1 MENGASIESNPGDR
15 ANKRIKLVITF
26 LAIIW
31 SLFQIGVAVYP
42 VATNSLL
49 AIHLSFGLALGF
61 LINPLKKKSD
71 LREKKQS
78 IFFDLMLAFLSIV
91 PGIYICLFQEDIMM
105 RMGRI
110 TTPELILGIILILLI
125 LELGRRLMGWAIV
138 IVALLAICYTYFGN
152 IIPGILGHRGF
163 NINRIVNQLYLTNE
177 GIYTIPIGVSAAFVY
192 LFILFGVFLQSCGG
206 GDFFIKLATA
216 LLGRFRGGP
225 AKIAVLSSCL
235 FGMISGSAVANVV
248 VTGSFTIPLMKRTG
262 FRPYIAGAVEAA
274 ASSGGQF
281 MPPIM
286 GAAAF
291 IIPDMIG
298 STYFDVAKAAFFPG
312 LLYFLAIFFM
322 VDFEAIKMNLSGLP
336 KKDLPSAS
344 AAVKESGHL
353 LLPVLVL
360 IYLLAVVRTS
370 PTLAAFWSVISVV
383 ITSMLRKSTRMN
395 LGKILSALE
404 EGAYA
409 AIIVV
414 SACALGGI
422 IIGCMMLTGLGMSL
436 STILVDFSHGSL
448 ILLLLLTMIASLI
461 LGMGMTTTA
470 CYIILAILVGP
481 ALIKMGVDPM
491 AAHLFIFYF
500 GIISA
505 ITPPVAVAAYAG
517 AGLAG
522 SDPMKTGYAA
532 WRLGLSA
539 FILPFMFVYGPAL
552 LLKGSLGMLLITM
565 VASTLGIYA
574 LSAAIQNYMFGNL
587 SFAKRIVLCIA
598 AILLIFPGVI
608 TDIIGFFLLLSVF
621 LVQKS
626 SKVKSIISKT
636 AAFEK
641 T

>member
-1 MENGASIESNPGDR
+1 MEDGANIESNSKS
-15 ANKRIKLVITF
+15 AVSKRIRLVITF

-31 SLFQIGVAVYP
+31 SLFQIVVAVYP
-42 VATNSLL
+42 IATNSLL
-49 AIHLSFGLALGF
+49 AIHLSFGLVLGF
-61 LINPLKKKSD
+61 LMNPLKKRSGTTQN
-71 LREKKQS
+71 KQYT
-78 IFFDLMLAFLSIV
+78 FFDMILAFFCVL
-91 PGIYICLFQEDIMM
+91 PGIYICIFQEEIMM
-105 RMGRI
+105 RMGKV
-110 TTPELILGIILILLI
+110 TTVELILGIILILLI

-138 IVALLAICYTYFGN
+138 IVAVLAICYTYFGN
-152 IIPGILGHRGF
+152 IIPGVLGHRGF
-163 NINRIVNQLYLTNE
+163 SVNRIVNQLYLTNE

-206 GDFFIKLATA
+206 GEFFIKLAAA

-248 VTGSFTIPLMKRTG
+248 VVGSFSIPLMKRTG
-262 FRPYIAGAVEAA
+262 FRPHIAGAIEAA

-336 KKDLPSAS
+336 KKELPSAK

-360 IYLLAVVRTS
+360 IYLLAIARTS
-370 PTLAAFWSVISVV
+370 PTLAAFWSVISVI
-383 ITSMLRKSTRMN
+383 ITSMLRKSTRMSF
-395 LGKILSALE
+395 GKILSALE

-491 AAHLFIFYF
+491 SAHLFIFYF

-505 ITPPVAVAAYAG
+505 ITPPVAVAAYAA

-522 SDPMKTGYAA
+522 SDPMQTGYAA

-539 FILPFMFVYGPAL
+539 FILPFMFVYSPVL
-552 LLKGSLGMLLITM
+552 LLKGSFGMLLVTM
-565 VASTLGIYA
+565 IASALGIYA
-574 LSAAIQNYMFGNL
+574 LSAAIQNYMFGNM
-587 SFAKRIVLCIA
+587 SVMKRIVLGIA
-598 AILLIFPGVI
+598 AILLIFPGLI
-608 TDIIGFFLLLSVF
+608 TDIIGLLLLIFVFLL
-621 LVQKS
+621 QKS
-626 SKVKSIISKT
+626 SKSNRKIT
-636 AAFEK
+636 AFEK

>member
-1 MENGASIESNPGDR
+1 
-15 ANKRIKLVITF
+15 
-26 LAIIW
+26 
-31 SLFQIGVAVYP
+31 
-42 VATNSLL
+42 
-49 AIHLSFGLALGF
+49 
-61 LINPLKKKSD
+61 
-71 LREKKQS
+71 
-78 IFFDLMLAFLSIV
+78 
-91 PGIYICLFQEDIMM
+91 
-105 RMGRI
+105 
-110 TTPELILGIILILLI
+110 
-125 LELGRRLMGWAIV
+125 
-138 IVALLAICYTYFGN
+138 
-152 IIPGILGHRGF
+152 
-163 NINRIVNQLYLTNE
+163 
-177 GIYTIPIGVSAAFVY
+177 
-192 LFILFGVFLQSCGG
+192 
-206 GDFFIKLATA
+206 
-216 LLGRFRGGP
+216 
-225 AKIAVLSSCL
+225 
-235 FGMISGSAVANVV
+235 MISGSAVANVV

-262 FRPYIAGAVEAA
+262 FRPHIAGAVEAA

-298 STYFDVAKAAFFPG
+298 STYFDVAKAAFLPG

-322 VDFEAIKMNLSGLP
+322 VDFEAIKMNISGLS
-336 KKDLPSAS
+336 KKELPSAK

-353 LLPVLVL
+353 LLPVFVL

-370 PTLAAFWSVISVV
+370 PTLAAFWSVIAVV
-383 ITSMLRKSTRMN
+383 IASILRKSTRMN
-395 LGKILSALE
+395 FNKILLALE

-448 ILLLLLTMIASLI
+448 MLLLLLTMIASLI

-517 AGLAG
+517 AGIAG

-539 FILPFMFVYGPAL
+539 FILPFMFVYGHTL
-552 LLKGSLGMLLITM
+552 LLKGSMTMILLTIVTS
-565 VASTLGIYA
+565 VLGIYA
-574 LSAAIQNYMFGNL
+574 LSAAIQNYLFGNL
-587 SFAKRIVLCIA
+587 GNAKRIVLLIGSL
-598 AILLIFPGVI
+598 LLIKPGWK
-608 TDIIGFFLLLSVF
+608 TDLVGFFLVLFIFLS
-621 LVQKS
+621 QKYW
-626 SKVKSIISKT
+626 KAK
-636 AAFEK
+636 
-641 T
+641 

>member
-1 MENGASIESNPGDR
+1 MIEADEKETDPKITV
-15 ANKRIKLVITF
+15 NKKIKFIIIF

-31 SLFQIGVAVYP
+31 SLFQISVAVYP
-42 VATNSLL
+42 IATNSLL

-61 LINPLKKKSD
+61 LKFPLKKDRDGERKYLGLDVAS
-71 LREKKQS
+71 
-78 IFFDLMLAFLSIV
+78 AFLSIL
-91 PGIYICLFQEDIMM
+91 PGIYICIFQEDIMM
-105 RMGRI
+105 RMGRV
-110 TTPELILGIILILLI
+110 TTIELILGIILILLI

-138 IVALLAICYTYFGN
+138 IVALLAIAYTYFGN
-152 IIPGILGHRGF
+152 LIPGILGHRGF
-163 NINRIVNQLYLTNE
+163 NIGRIVNQLFLTNE
-177 GIYTIPIGVSAAFVY
+177 GIYTIPIGVSASFVY
-192 LFILFGVFLQSCGG
+192 LFILFGVILQSCGG
-206 GDFFIKLATA
+206 GEFFIKLATSV
-216 LLGRFRGGP
+216 LGRFRGGP

-262 FRPYIAGAVEAA
+262 FRPHIAGAVEAA

-298 STYFDVAKAAFFPG
+298 STYFEVAKAAFLPG

-336 KKDLPSAS
+336 KEELPSAKT
-344 AAVKESGHL
+344 AIKESGHL

-370 PTLAAFWSVISVV
+370 PTLAAFWSVISV
-383 ITSMLRKSTRMN
+383 ILASMLRKSTRMN
-395 LGKILSALE
+395 FWKILSALE

-448 ILLLLLTMIASLI
+448 MLLLLLTMIASLI

-470 CYIILAILVGP
+470 CYIILAILVAP
-481 ALIKMGVDPM
+481 ALTKMGVNSM
-491 AAHLFIFYF
+491 GAHLFIFYF

-505 ITPPVAVAAYAG
+505 ITPPVAVAAYAA
-517 AGLAG
+517 AGIAG

-539 FILPFMFVYGPAL
+539 FILPFMFVYGPTL
-552 LLKGSLGMLLITM
+552 LLKGSFLMVLLTIVTS
-565 VASTLGIYA
+565 VLGIYA

-587 SFAKRIVLCIA
+587 GSMKRIVLFIGS
-598 AILLIFPGVI
+598 ILLIIPGLK
-608 TDIIGFFLLLSVF
+608 TDLIGFFLVFSIFLS
-621 LVQKS
+621 QKYW
-626 SKVKSIISKT
+626 KAK
-636 AAFEK
+636 
-641 T
+641 

>member
-1 MENGASIESNPGDR
+1 MEKGASIESGPKNMVT
-15 ANKRIKLVITF
+15 KIIKPVIIF
-26 LAIIW
+26 LAVIW
-31 SLFQIGVAVYP
+31 SLFQIVVAVYP
-42 VATNSLL
+42 IATNSLL

-61 LINPLKKKSD
+61 LMNPLKKKSAAAKD
-71 LREKKQS
+71 KQYTL
-78 IFFDLMLAFLSIV
+78 FDIMLAFLCV
-91 PGIYICLFQEDIMM
+91 LPGIYICIYQEDIMM
-105 RMGRI
+105 RMGKV
-110 TTPELILGIILILLI
+110 TSLELVLGIILILLI

-163 NINRIVNQLYLTNE
+163 NTSRIVNHLFLTNE

-206 GDFFIKLATA
+206 GDFFIKLAAA

-262 FRPYIAGAVEAA
+262 FKPHIAGAVEAA

-298 STYFDVAKAAFFPG
+298 STYFDVAKAAFIPG

-322 VDFEAIKMNLSGLP
+322 VDFEAIKMNLRGLP
-336 KKDLPSAS
+336 KNELPSAK
-344 AAVKESGHL
+344 AAVRESGHI
-353 LLPVLVL
+353 LLPVFVL

-370 PTLAAFWSVISVV
+370 PTLAAFWSVVSV
-383 ITSMLRKSTRMN
+383 IIASMIRKSTRMN
-395 LGKILSALE
+395 FRKIFSALE

-470 CYIILAILVGP
+470 CYIILAILVAP
-481 ALIKMGVDPM
+481 ALSKMGVNAM

-522 SDPMKTGYAA
+522 ADPMKTGYAA
-532 WRLGLSA
+532 WKLGLSA

-552 LLKGSLGMLLITM
+552 LLKGSLGMLLVTLI
-565 VASTLGIYA
+565 ASTLGIYA
-574 LSAAIQNYMFGNL
+574 LSATIQDYMVGKL
-587 SFAKRIVLCIA
+587 GLIKRMVLFIA
-598 AILLIFPGVI
+598 AMFLIFPELV
-608 TDIIGFFLLLSVF
+608 TDIIGFGLLLFIFV
-621 LVQKS
+621 LQKS
-626 SKVKSIISKT
+626 SRVKLLTHNITTSKNT
-636 AAFEK
+636 
-641 T
+641 